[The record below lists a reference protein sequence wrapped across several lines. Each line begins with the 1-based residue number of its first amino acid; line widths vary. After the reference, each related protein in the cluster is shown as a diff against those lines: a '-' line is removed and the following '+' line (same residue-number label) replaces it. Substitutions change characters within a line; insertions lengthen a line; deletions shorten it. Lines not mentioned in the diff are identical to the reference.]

1 MKLPIYDSKI
11 TSALWGP
18 LDEVILTGHENGALA
33 QWDVRAADMTRQVY
47 DHNKQINDIQ
57 ANRDLGMIITA
68 SKDNTARLF
77 DLNSLDCKKVY
88 KTERPVNSAAISP
101 IKPHV
106 STGLTFNFK
115 KLKL

>member
-1 MKLPIYDSKI
+1 MYDSKI

-33 QWDVRAADMTRQVY
+33 QWDIRAGDMTRQVL

-57 ANRDLGMIITA
+57 ANRDLTMVITA
-68 SKDNTARLF
+68 SKDSTARLF
-77 DLNSLDCKKVY
+77 DMFSLECKKVY

-101 IKPHV
+101 NKPHV
-106 STGLTFNFK
+106 STCNLVDTHFLGFSQN
-115 KLKL
+115 